1 MSNRI
6 DPRQQ
11 FSKKL
16 AWWTALFWFF
26 YMTWLSVLMMLQP
39 SVAVYS
45 VYMGIITT
53 VVMMVNVISYTRNSV
68 AEKLALTLLDKTKIE
83 LSMSNGKTE
92 TSDTNTDTEEEGG
105 EDDG

>member
-39 SVAVYS
+39 SVAIYS
-45 VYMGIITT
+45 VYMGIIVT

-83 LSMSNGKTE
+83 LSMSNGKTD
-92 TSDTNTDTEEEGG
+92 TSDTDTETEPEGG

>member
-26 YMTWLSVLMMLQP
+26 YMTWLSVLMMIQP
-39 SVAVYS
+39 TAALYT
-45 VYMGIITT
+45 VYMGIIVTA
-53 VVMMVNVISYTRNSV
+53 VMLMNVWAYTKNSV
-68 AEKLALTLLDKTKIE
+68 YEKGALALLDKARLEFSLT
-83 LSMSNGKTE
+83 NGKTQAE
-92 TSDTNTDTEEEGG
+92 PEPEGG